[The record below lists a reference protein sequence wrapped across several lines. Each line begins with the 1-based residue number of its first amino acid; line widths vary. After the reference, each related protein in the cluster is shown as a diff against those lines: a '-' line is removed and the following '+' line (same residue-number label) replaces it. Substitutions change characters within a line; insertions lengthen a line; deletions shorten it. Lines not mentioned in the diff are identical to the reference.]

1 MQHDRRTNPYPY
13 TWEIPAAVM
22 LVVLVVLVLAV
33 HAGAAAANL
42 LAGNG
47 PHWIARDDWF
57 TSLPGILAGD
67 STTWELNAAAWQAGV
82 SYTDQEARDSTTGL
96 HATHPA
102 PRVLLWACLAV
113 TELLAITGLTV
124 GGVTA
129 RRYVGPGRIRG
140 MASRREAAN
149 LLGPQRLHRVAAV
162 VRPDL
167 YGRRGQK

>member
-67 STTWELNAAAWQAGV
+67 STT
-82 SYTDQEARDSTTGL
+82 GL

-149 LLGPQRLHRVAAV
+149 LHGPQRLHRVAAV